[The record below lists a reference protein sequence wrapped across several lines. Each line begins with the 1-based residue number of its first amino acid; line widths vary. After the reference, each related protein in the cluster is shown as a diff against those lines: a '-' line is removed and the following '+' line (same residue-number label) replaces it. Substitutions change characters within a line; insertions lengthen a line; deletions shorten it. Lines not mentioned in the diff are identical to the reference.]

1 VGMQKT
7 WQEAAFNG
15 LINHSGSIIICLMT
29 DGNIIEWSPG
39 AEQAFGWRYADVFN
53 QNFFEICRKNNVAS
67 PITDLKPLLAGQ
79 TLKNIVSIIETK
91 FSNTSLIIQWNT
103 FAVSGQTSYDTYIV
117 LVGTNITPYKKAE
130 EQANKISGFL
140 HNIIN
145 NLPHYIVWK
154 DTNSIFLGCNK
165 KFADSVGLTSTQDIV
180 GKTDYDMPWKKEQS
194 DLFVLDDQE
203 VIKNGIPKLS
213 YEETQRQRDG
223 TEIVVLVSK
232 VPMFDKHLHIIGILC
247 IYTDITE
254 RKKAEQKLKQAKEE
268 AERANNIK
276 TDFVHN
282 MQHDI
287 RTPFIG
293 IAGMAGLLANVE
305 TDPQKK
311 EYLTDI
317 EQCADELLEY
327 CNSILDFSRIEAG
340 GLAVTE
346 QRFELRELLYSIL
359 DMEKPAANFK
369 ELDLTLELDDN
380 LPKIVI
386 GDRYRL
392 QRILIN
398 LLSNAIKFT
407 ERGSVTLTAKVIN
420 RSDSRRTL
428 LQFII
433 SDTGIGIPADK
444 QQMIYEKFF
453 RVTPSN
459 KNIFKGQGLGLHIVK
474 QFMDEMDGDI
484 DVNSKVD
491 KGSSFI
497 CTIPFKLPHSDK
509 LIHDDNPKF
518 VAL

>member
-1 VGMQKT
+1 MQKS

-15 LINHSGSIIICLMT
+15 LINHSGSIIICLT
-29 DGNIIEWSPG
+29 TEGIIVEWSPS

-53 QNFFEICRKNNVAS
+53 RNFFDLCRKNNVTS
-67 PITDLKPLLAGQ
+67 PLTDLKPILDGQ
-79 TLKNIVSIIETK
+79 TLKNVISIIETK
-91 FSNTSLIIQWNT
+91 YSNNSLIIQWNI
-103 FAVSGQTSYDTYIV
+103 FAVSEHSQYDTYIV

-140 HNIIN
+140 NNIIN
-145 NLPHYIVWK
+145 NLPHFIVWK
-154 DTNSIFLGCNK
+154 DINSFFLGCNK
-165 KFADSVGLTSTQDIV
+165 KFADSVGLTSPQDIV

-194 DLFVLDDQE
+194 DIFIADDQE
-203 VIKNGIPKLS
+203 VIKHGIPKLS

-223 TEIVVLVSK
+223 TDIVVLVSK

-254 RKKAEQKLKQAKEE
+254 RKKAEQRLKQAKEE

-293 IAGMAGLLANVE
+293 IAGMAGLLANME

-317 EQCADELLEY
+317 EQCAAELLDY

-340 GLAVTE
+340 GLTLTE
-346 QRFELRELLYSIL
+346 QRFELKELLYSII

-369 ELDLTLELDDN
+369 ELNLSLELDDD
-380 LPKIVI
+380 LPKVII
-386 GDRYRL
+386 GDPYRL

-407 ERGSVTLTAKVIN
+407 KKGHVTLATRVVN
-420 RSDSRRTL
+420 RSDSRRAI
-428 LQFII
+428 LQFIV
-433 SDTGIGIPADK
+433 SDTGI
-444 QQMIYEKFF
+444 
-453 RVTPSN
+453 R
-459 KNIFKGQGLGLHIVK
+459 
-474 QFMDEMDGDI
+474 
-484 DVNSKVD
+484 
-491 KGSSFI
+491 
-497 CTIPFKLPHSDK
+497 
-509 LIHDDNPKF
+509 NPCR
-518 VAL
+518 